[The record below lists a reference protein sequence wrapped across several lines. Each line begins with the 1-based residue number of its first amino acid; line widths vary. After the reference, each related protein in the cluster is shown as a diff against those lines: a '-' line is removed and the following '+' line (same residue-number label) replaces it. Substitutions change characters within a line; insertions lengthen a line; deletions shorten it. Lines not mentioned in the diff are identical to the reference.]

1 MFFLFLQV
9 IAFLYT
15 AMRCV
20 DLGLRTALIVVP
32 VNVLHNWRQEFLKW
46 RPSEVKP
53 LRVFMLEDVSRFDQ
67 LYVIFFNTCTYSH
80 TIYLFFYCGI
90 YTCVCMRL
98 YGKSCL
104 WNLSLLSVLRF
115 GVCSAVD
122 NINLSLLARFFFFLC
137 WT

>member
-20 DLGLRTALIVVP
+20 DLGLRTVLIVVP
-32 VNVLHNWRQEFLKW
+32 VNVLHNWRKEFLKW

-67 LYVIFFNTCTYSH
+67 VYINFLIYTTFIFFFLETRIY
-80 TIYLFFYCGI
+80 IYLYS
-90 YTCVCMRL
+90 
-98 YGKSCL
+98 KSCFVAIF
-104 WNLSLLSVLRF
+104 LLSVLDF
-115 GVCSAVD
+115 GVRPVMD
-122 NINLSLLARFFFFLC
+122 FNVSLLYGKIFFL
-137 WT
+137 TLYLNRDEEF